1 MSSKAIAS
9 PAPVLGDFRLFRFLF
24 AEPDLLV
31 LLLFVV
37 SAVDLCFGS
46 ADSADVGLVMS
57 VLVLESNSLTVSRT
71 RDLRSL
77 WVADMV
83 GRTGPAVGEARTR
96 CSCISLLPLT
106 GDCRVRLMFIA
117 PEPSFDSSRL
127 GKEIGL
133 GILDLEAADKGLLIR
148 TFVSPPCGGDWELL
162 PVSEVEALQTLE
174 QQQ

>member
-24 AEPDLLV
+24 AEPDRLV

-37 SAVDLCFGS
+37 SAVDLCFG
-46 ADSADVGLVMS
+46 SADVGLVMS

-96 CSCISLLPLT
+96 CSCRSLLPLT
-106 GDCRVRLMFIA
+106 GDCRVRLMLTA
-117 PEPSFDSSRL
+117 PEPSFDSNRL

-133 GILDLEAADKGLLIR
+133 GILDLEAADKGLLIK
-148 TFVSPPCGGDWELL
+148 TFVPPLWGGDWELL